1 MIKRILFLASI
12 ASIFIFVYRQSE
24 KKGVKKFLVSIKL
37 TAIIAA
43 ALLGYGSPAEY
54 PDNRSTETRVESV
67 ESKNYEIILC
77 SSSDSSDDSFNS
89 DSMYENDESS
99 ASNSVLFDGVDGF
112 LPNVPLNR
120 PHRNP
125 LDERRKALF
134 LSNSDKSN
142 ESRTVSGKAKDG
154 SLIKVTAKQVRRK
167 GYHIEVFDH
176 IINLDGRYDLN
187 HVKGLSRP
195 EKTKYV
201 LDPNNLP
208 QDLVHQMQDELL
220 EFFTDK
226 KVIIAPG
233 TIGPNKIEGSIFI
246 LPLWKNG
253 KSLVGFRNYNNSE
266 YRTIVLMSEPQVR
279 RLIATDF
286 HLFPKGGN

>member
-89 DSMYENDESS
+89 D
-99 ASNSVLFDGVDGF
+99 
-112 LPNVPLNR
+112 
-120 PHRNP
+120 
-125 LDERRKALF
+125 
-134 LSNSDKSN
+134 KSN

-154 SLIKVTAKQVRRK
+154 SLIKVTAKQVLRK

-201 LDPNNLP
+201 LDQNNLP